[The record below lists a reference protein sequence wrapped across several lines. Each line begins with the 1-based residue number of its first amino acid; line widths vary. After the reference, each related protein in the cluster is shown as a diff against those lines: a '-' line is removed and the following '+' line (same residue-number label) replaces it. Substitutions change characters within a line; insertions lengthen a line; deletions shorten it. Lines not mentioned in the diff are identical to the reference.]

1 MSTKRK
7 VLLSVAVLFL
17 VLLTIGMFI
26 MLRPDPKYANV
37 RAELKRVPD
46 YMYDPPSSF
55 RDFIMGLCRQIAQ
68 VDDKE
73 ARVEFFREF
82 QDKVFSFDIERVTP
96 LDLGTRAQSN
106 ESHRVHGHIMAGM
119 EDCVFHLGGLLYSI
133 GGSKL
138 EVKEVLFRFLE
149 KCRREELRMW
159 GRVRERGRYTLVVR
173 EEEWRFLRDVESG
186 YYTPEEAAQIT
197 RRFEQVLGRP
207 LRTLEEIDRVKRRLE
222 AENIE
227 ASKCAHEASTRHS
240 SVVTP
245 DTSNP

>member
-17 VLLTIGMFI
+17 VLLTIGMFV
-26 MLRPDPKYANV
+26 MLRPNPKYANV

-55 RDFIMGLCRQIAQ
+55 RGFIMGLCRQIAQ

-73 ARVEFFREF
+73 ARMEFFREF

-119 EDCVFHLGGLLYSI
+119 EECVFHLGGLLYSI

-159 GRVRERGRYTLVVR
+159 GRVRERGRYTLAVR
-173 EEEWRFLRDVESG
+173 EEEGRFLKDVRSG

-207 LRTLEEIDRVKRRLE
+207 LKTTEQIE
-222 AENIE
+222 AEWHRWVEENRE
-227 ASKCAHEASTRHS
+227 ASRRAREASGRTKS
-240 SVVTP
+240 AATP
-245 DTSNP
+245 ETLKQ

>member
-1 MSTKRK
+1 MK
-7 VLLSVAVLFL
+7 
-17 VLLTIGMFI
+17 
-26 MLRPDPKYANV
+26 
-37 RAELKRVPD
+37 
-46 YMYDPPSSF
+46 
-55 RDFIMGLCRQIAQ
+55 
-68 VDDKE
+68 
-73 ARVEFFREF
+73 FFREF

-106 ESHRVHGHIMAGM
+106 ESHRVHGHIMSGM
-119 EDCVFHLGGLLYSI
+119 EECSFHLGGLLCSI

-138 EVKEVLFRFLE
+138 EVMEVLFRFLE

-159 GRVRERGRYTLVVR
+159 GSVRERGQYTYVVR
-173 EEEWRFLRDVESG
+173 REEWRFLRDVESG

-227 ASKCAHEASTRHS
+227 ASRRAREASGRTKS
-240 SVVTP
+240 AATP
-245 DTSNP
+245 ETLKQ